1 MTTNHQR
8 AIEILNSHWGVAAE
22 TGMAD
27 ETKCCVEALSKAG
40 LLTPDLPEHD
50 VISANGT
57 PVWRADRTLMTTAVE
72 NKVNMWI
79 PEVMEIVY
87 TPDEARQQAHML
99 LAAANHAEQ
108 ERA

>member
-1 MTTNHQR
+1 MEKAARIIERTVLGRQTAAPSTAL
-8 AIEILNSHWGVAAE
+8 AITQAL
-22 TGMAD
+22 AD
-27 ETKCCVEALSKAG
+27 AG
-40 LLTPDLPEHD
+40 LLAPDLPEHD

-79 PEVMEIVY
+79 PEVIEIVY